1 MRSIVTVT
9 VPNAESALTT
19 LARVKL
25 ELDILTGNTANDE
38 ILELKID
45 EASSDIEAAL
55 GFHVPRE
62 TVAETFWHD
71 GLITSPPSLVLNR
84 TPIAS
89 ITSVVVDDVT
99 YASSLYR
106 YDAGTG
112 ELFAL
117 DSSGFPTFW
126 CFCKSV
132 VVTYAGGYI
141 LPAESNSDLPDG
153 IQGACVDLVQCYWYW
168 KGRDPTVK
176 SEAAPGVMTYEYWVG
191 AVGEAGELPPN
202 VVMRLAPYRRVQV

>member
-9 VPNAESALTT
+9 VPKTDSALTT

-25 ELDILTGNTANDE
+25 ELDILSGDTSKDE

-55 GFHVPRE
+55 GFSVPRE
-62 TVAETFWHD
+62 TVAETFWQE
-71 GLITSPPSLVLNR
+71 GVIASPTSLILNR

-89 ITSVVVDDVT
+89 ITSVVVDGIT

-132 VVTYAGGYI
+132 VVTHAGGYI
-141 LPAESNSDLPDG
+141 LPSESNCNLPDG
-153 IQGACVDLVQCYWYW
+153 IQGACVDLLQCYWFW

-191 AVGEAGELPPN
+191 AVGEEGELPPN
-202 VVMRLAPYRRVQV
+202 VMMRLSRYRRALV